1 MMAHGGLF
9 WEATGFVIQEAHTVV
24 LDPDNLKT
32 LVARIAP
39 NDWPAIAEAAAARGT

>member
-1 MMAHGGLF
+1 
-9 WEATGFVIQEAHTVV
+9 VV

-39 NDWPAIAEAAAARGT
+39 NDWPAIADFAMAK